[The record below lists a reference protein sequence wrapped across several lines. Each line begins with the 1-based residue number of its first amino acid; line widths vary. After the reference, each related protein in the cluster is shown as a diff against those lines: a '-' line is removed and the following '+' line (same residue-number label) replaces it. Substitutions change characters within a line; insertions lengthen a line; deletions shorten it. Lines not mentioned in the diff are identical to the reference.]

1 MPPVPIPL
9 ASRSGRSP
17 RRGATAEEMA
27 RTQRE
32 ISVAEFFAKNRHL
45 LGYDNPSKAL
55 LTAVREAVD
64 NALDACE
71 EGGILPDIDVEISLA
86 RAGTRP
92 AEEAGAQNGKSGKGK
107 ASRVARRPACSTATG
122 WSSPTTARA
131 SCGPRSAASS
141 ASSSTARSSTASG

>member
-1 MPPVPIPL
+1 MPAVKIATWNVNSVKARL
-9 ASRSGRSP
+9 RAKARKKASKKRAAKKKAAKKRATRKRKAP
-17 RRGATAEEMA
+17 RRLSAKEMA

-71 EGGILPDIDVEISLA
+71 EGGILPDIDVAITHVK
-86 RAGTRP
+86 AGT
-92 AEEAGAQNGKSGKGK
+92 GARGGKGDDGAPK
-107 ASRVARRPACSTATG
+107 DSLPG
-122 WSSPTTARA
+122 
-131 SCGPRSAASS
+131 
-141 ASSSTARSSTASG
+141 